1 MHTNKTNRIFI
12 FALLLSALLSACGVA
27 PTAAHQVTQLGA
39 LESIRGMQAAVSGA
53 PGTFIMQN
61 SEQFILAWPR
71 GTEYAYT
78 VIGEIPQALP
88 NAVKYNTIN
97 FAQFVKALEGDGW
110 KYIAPAAL
118 PKGLASLL
126 LSYSAEMV
134 MAGAQTLPSIFVVP
148 VLILTPAI
156 PSNQTEM
163 Y

>member
-1 MHTNKTNRIFI
+1 
-12 FALLLSALLSACGVA
+12 
-27 PTAAHQVTQLGA
+27 
-39 LESIRGMQAAVSGA
+39 
-53 PGTFIMQN
+53 MQN
-61 SEQFILAWPR
+61 GQQFILAWPR

-148 VLILTPAI
+148 VLIMTPDFA
-156 PSNQTEM
+156 PKTEIN
-163 Y
+163 